1 LLKTKWWLC
10 AILPTRPN
18 LLLATFFFQTNDLK
32 LRHFADVA
40 EVHGELLAALDSISI
55 EDLRQ
60 CFQQWKWHWNHCI
73 QSQGE
78 YFEGD

>member
-1 LLKTKWWLC
+1 MK
-10 AILPTRPN
+10 
-18 LLLATFFFQTNDLK
+18 QDLK

-40 EVHGELLAALDSISI
+40 EVQRELLVALDSILI

-60 CFQQWKWHWNHCI
+60 CFQQWKWHWGHCI

-78 YFEGD
+78 YSEGD

>member
-1 LLKTKWWLC
+1 
-10 AILPTRPN
+10 
-18 LLLATFFFQTNDLK
+18 LK

-40 EVHGELLAALDSISI
+40 EFQQELLAFDGISI

-60 CFQQWKWHWNHCI
+60 CFQQWNWHWDHCI

-78 YFEGD
+78 YYEAD